1 MAALYETWTFQE
13 ELPDLFQKLIH
24 DLGRTK
30 TSTKVSD
37 CSQYNSLRAKSAT
50 LHAPTLRAILWLSGV
65 FAGAE
70 TEGALGRQFGEGNT
84 TNYYCISVSERRTYG
99 GFIYWYPG

>member
-50 LHAPTLRAILWLSGV
+50 LHAAHITCNFMAVWGICRCRD
-65 FAGAE
+65 
-70 TEGALGRQFGEGNT
+70 GRCARQT
-84 TNYYCISVSERRTYG
+84 VR
-99 GFIYWYPG
+99 